1 VTQEIFWKK
10 SKLFALENISENGKI
25 RKVGNLLKPSEV
37 DMVFYQLSEKAK
49 LRRQRT
55 NEAIALAMQ
64 SRWDEAI
71 AVNKSIIGVFPD
83 DADAY
88 NRLGKALTQLGKYG
102 EAKDAYSRALEI
114 EPNNGIARKNIER
127 LAHLREIEERPRN
140 GRPVSSHLFIEET
153 GKADVTDLYQLAPRQ
168 VLAKM
173 AAGDPVHLE
182 ARGQSLTVE
191 SVDGEYIGEVE
202 PRLGL
207 RLIKLMQGG
216 NRYTA
221 AIVGIGDSGVKVM
234 IKEIFQHPSQA
245 GRPSFPARAADG
257 FRPYVKDSM
266 LKYEREDDEEGFE
279 EEYPGEFEKEEH
291 PREEIT
297 SLEEIVALEEEEEE
311 VHEMGLGD

>member
-1 VTQEIFWKK
+1 
-10 SKLFALENISENGKI
+10 
-25 RKVGNLLKPSEV
+25 
-37 DMVFYQLSEKAK
+37 MVFYQLSEKAK

-64 SRWDEAI
+64 SQWDEAI
-71 AVNKSIIGVFPD
+71 AVNKSIIEIFPD

-88 NRLGKALTQLGKYG
+88 NRLGKALTQLGRYA
-102 EAKDAYSRALEI
+102 EARDAYSHALEI
-114 EPNNGIARKNIER
+114 EPNNGIAKKNIDR
-127 LAHLREIEERPRN
+127 LAHLREAEAEPRN
-140 GRPVSSHLFIEET
+140 GRQVSSHLFIEET
-153 GKADVTDLYQLAPRQ
+153 GKADVADLYRVAPRK
-168 VLAKM
+168 VLVKI

-182 ARGQSLTVE
+182 AKGQSLTVE

-221 AIVGIGDSGVKVM
+221 AIVGVGEKGGKVM
-234 IKEIFQHPSQA
+234 IKEVFQHPSQA

-266 LKYEREDDEEGFE
+266 MKYEREDDEEGLE
-279 EEYPGEFEKEEH
+279 EEYPGEFEKEE
-291 PREEIT
+291 PAREEVT
-297 SLEEIVALEEEEEE
+297 SLEEMVAIEDEEEEERE
-311 VHEMGLGD
+311 LGLGE

>member
-1 VTQEIFWKK
+1 
-10 SKLFALENISENGKI
+10 
-25 RKVGNLLKPSEV
+25 
-37 DMVFYQLSEKAK
+37 MVFYQLSEKAK

-64 SRWDEAI
+64 SQWDEAI
-71 AVNKSIIGVFPD
+71 AVNKSIIEIFPD

-88 NRLGKALTQLGKYG
+88 NRLGKALTQLGRYA
-102 EAKDAYSRALEI
+102 EAGDAYSHALEI
-114 EPNNGIARKNIER
+114 EPNNGIAKKNLDR
-127 LAHLREIEERPRN
+127 LAHLREAEAEPRN
-140 GRPVSSHLFIEET
+140 GRQVSSHLFIEET
-153 GKADVTDLYQLAPRQ
+153 GKADVADLYRLAPRK
-168 VLAKM
+168 VLVKI

-182 ARGQSLTVE
+182 AKGQRLTVE

-221 AIVGIGDSGVKVM
+221 AIVGVGEKGGKVM

-266 LKYEREDDEEGFE
+266 MKYEREDDEEGLE
-279 EEYPGEFEKEEH
+279 EEYPGEFEKEE
-291 PREEIT
+291 PAREEVT
-297 SLEEIVALEEEEEE
+297 SLEEMVAIEDEEEEERE
-311 VHEMGLGD
+311 LGLGE